1 MSKEE
6 KIYTSIR
13 FTKNELEQIKLI
25 SNCLGMS
32 MNSFVRLCVT
42 GSFEEMIERA
52 EKAVH
57 IKLNK
62 LKSDLVQ
69 PEPSLD
75 RQGLGSD

>member
-13 FTKNELEQIKLI
+13 FTKNELEQIKMI
-25 SNCLGMS
+25 AECLGIS

-75 RQGLGSD
+75 RQSHGD

>member
-13 FTKNELEQIKLI
+13 FTKNELEQIKMI
-25 SNCLGMS
+25 AECLGIS

-62 LKSDLVQ
+62 LKSNLVQ
-69 PEPSLD
+69 PGLD
-75 RQGLGSD
+75 SNE